1 MANTLL
7 TLNQITKE
15 AVRLFRNTNAFIGSI
30 DRQYD
35 D

>member
-1 MANTLL
+1 MSNTLL

-30 DRQYD
+30 DR
-35 D
+35 